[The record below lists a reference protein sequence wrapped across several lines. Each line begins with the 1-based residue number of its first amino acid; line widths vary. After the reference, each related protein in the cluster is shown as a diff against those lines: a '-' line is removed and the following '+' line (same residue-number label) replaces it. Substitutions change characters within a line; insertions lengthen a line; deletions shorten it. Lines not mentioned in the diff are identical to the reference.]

1 MSSKTIKKILSSLSA
16 IVSVERNGNF
26 LGKEQNQNS
35 NECLFGA
42 SDALC
47 DCHKNT
53 NEALCEIL
61 RSNIAVA
68 NKVIFETNFQDF
80 NKNNISGCSCP
91 QENDECCV
99 EDIELNY
106 LKTCL
111 CLLNMLKDEI
121 ELIEINQTKVEPLN
135 PNILGVNDARTVQKV
150 VEMILGIG
158 ICPNLL
164 EGVGLPLKLKQDSF
178 LLKKK
183 KIECR
188 KLLFFGSKL
197 LKILKNQALKGV
209 ILPIALNDL
218 IASLIQLGYCPINK
232 IQDDKSSCCCN
243 IKRNNCISCGSLCLH
258 EVEWCRSSLENLLSR
273 SYQPLIVKQL
283 LILQRCTPRGA
294 RPKYKWFHRKVGEF
308 LSRCLL
314 KEDGIRSVI
323 QGILDG
329 CETG

>member
-1 MSSKTIKKILSSLSA
+1 MSSKTIKQILSSLSV
-16 IVSVERNGNF
+16 IVSVERNGNSP
-26 LGKEQNQNS
+26 GEQQNQNS
-35 NECLFGA
+35 NESLFGA

-47 DCHKNT
+47 DCHKST
-53 NEALCEIL
+53 NEALCKIL
-61 RSNIAVA
+61 KSNITVA
-68 NKVIFETNFQDF
+68 EKVISETKFQDF
-80 NKNNISGCSCP
+80 DENSLSGCTCS
-91 QENDECCV
+91 QEIGECCA

-111 CLLNMLKDEI
+111 LLLNMLKDEI
-121 ELIEINQTKVEPLN
+121 EITETNQKLEAVN
-135 PNILGVNDARTVQKV
+135 PNILGVNDAMTVRKV

-164 EGVGLPLKLKQDSF
+164 QGVGLPLKLKHDS
-178 LLKKK
+178 LILKKK
-183 KIECR
+183 RVECR
-188 KLLFFGSKL
+188 KLLFFVSKL
-197 LKILKNQALKGV
+197 LEILKNQALKGV
-209 ILPIALNDL
+209 ILPLALSDL
-218 IASLIQLGYCPINK
+218 IASLIQLGYCPIKKTQGN
-232 IQDDKSSCCCN
+232 KSSFCCN
-243 IKRNNCISCGSLCLH
+243 IKRNVCISCGSLCLH

-294 RPKYKWFHRKVGEF
+294 RPKYKWFHRKVGDF

-314 KEDGIRSVI
+314 KEDGVRSVV

>member
-1 MSSKTIKKILSSLSA
+1 MSSKTIKQILSSLSA
-16 IVSVERNGNF
+16 IVSVETNGNSP
-26 LGKEQNQNS
+26 GEQQNQNS

-47 DCHKNT
+47 DCHKST
-53 NEALCEIL
+53 NEALCKIL
-61 RSNIAVA
+61 KSNITVA
-68 NKVIFETNFQDF
+68 DKVTSETKFQDF
-80 NKNNISGCSCP
+80 DKNSLSGCTCS
-91 QENDECCV
+91 QEIGEYCA

-111 CLLNMLKDEI
+111 LLLNMLKDEI
-121 ELIEINQTKVEPLN
+121 ELTETNQTKVEALN
-135 PNILGVNDARTVQKV
+135 PNILGVNDAMTVRKV

-164 EGVGLPLKLKQDSF
+164 QGVGLPLKSKQNSLF
-178 LLKKK
+178 LKKK
-183 KIECR
+183 RLESR
-188 KLLFFGSKL
+188 KLLFFVSKL
-197 LKILKNQALKGV
+197 LEILKNQALKGV
-209 ILPIALNDL
+209 ILPLALNDL

-232 IQDDKSSCCCN
+232 TQDNKSSCCCN
-243 IKRNNCISCGSLCLH
+243 IKRNVCISCGSLCLH

-294 RPKYKWFHRKVGEF
+294 RPKCKWFHRKVGEF

-314 KEDGIRSVI
+314 KEDGVRSVV

>member
-1 MSSKTIKKILSSLSA
+1 MSSKTIKQILSSLSA
-16 IVSVERNGNF
+16 IVSVERNGNSP
-26 LGKEQNQNS
+26 GEQQNQNS

-47 DCHKNT
+47 DCHKST
-53 NEALCEIL
+53 NEALCKIL
-61 RSNIAVA
+61 KSNITVA
-68 NKVIFETNFQDF
+68 DKVISETKFQDF
-80 NKNNISGCSCP
+80 DKNSLSGCTCS
-91 QENDECCV
+91 QEIGECCV

-111 CLLNMLKDEI
+111 LLLNMLKDEI
-121 ELIEINQTKVEPLN
+121 ELTETNQTKVEALN
-135 PNILGVNDARTVQKV
+135 PNILGVNDAMTLRKV

-164 EGVGLPLKLKQDSF
+164 QGVGLPLKLKQDSL

-183 KIECR
+183 RVESR
-188 KLLFFGSKL
+188 KLLFFVSKL
-197 LKILKNQALKGV
+197 LEILKNQALKGV
-209 ILPIALNDL
+209 ILPLALNDL

-232 IQDDKSSCCCN
+232 TQDNKSSCCCN
-243 IKRNNCISCGSLCLH
+243 IKRNVCISCGSLCLH

-314 KEDGIRSVI
+314 KEDGVRSVV